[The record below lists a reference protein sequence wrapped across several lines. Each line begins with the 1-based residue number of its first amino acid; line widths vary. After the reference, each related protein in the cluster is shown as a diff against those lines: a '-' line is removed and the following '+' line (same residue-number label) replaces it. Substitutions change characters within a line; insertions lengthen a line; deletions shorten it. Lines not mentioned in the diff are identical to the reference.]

1 MALWFQVSIFKLK
14 STTKIHW
21 MTAPFGL
28 ITTPLREPTKAKWH
42 KFNDLPRFLWKALRT
57 PECGFYETAMGA
69 ANLVS
74 ATTTTSSPTAHY
86 KLAAW
91 TPATPGWTEPA
102 KQFQTMPAEGKIFFS
117 LQERVSNATDMCCWP
132 SSARCSI
139 RLCWG
144 LGTHRG
150 DHLAP
155 LPWPHGLSRPVR
167 PAGSRKVEFTP
178 TRKHSQRH
186 QLFMADEPKIQLQKI
201 LTLSLQIWR
210 DELFQN

>member
-28 ITTPLREPTKAKWH
+28 IITPLKEPSKPKWH
-42 KFNDLPRFLWKALRT
+42 KFNDLPGFPWKALRM

-74 ATTTTSSPTAHY
+74 ATATTSSSIAHE
-86 KLAAW
+86 KLAAQ
-91 TPATPGWTEPA
+91 TPATSGWMDPA
-102 KQFQTMPAEGKIFFS
+102 EEFQTMPAEGKIFFS
-117 LQERVSNATDMCCWP
+117 LQERVSNATDICCWP
-132 SSARCSI
+132 YSARCSI

-144 LGTHRG
+144 LGTHHG

-155 LPWPHGLSRPVR
+155 FPWPHGLSYSVQ
-167 PAGSRKVEFTP
+167 PAGLRKVEFTQHES
-178 TRKHSQRH
+178 TANGTNCSWE
-186 QLFMADEPKIQLQKI
+186 MNPKFSCKNFISSVKK
-201 LTLSLQIWR
+201 
-210 DELFQN
+210 